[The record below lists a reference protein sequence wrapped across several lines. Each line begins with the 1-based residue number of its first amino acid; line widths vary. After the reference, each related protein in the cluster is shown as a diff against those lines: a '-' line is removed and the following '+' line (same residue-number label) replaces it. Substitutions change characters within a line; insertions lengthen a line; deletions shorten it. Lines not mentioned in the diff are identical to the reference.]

1 MYYKLIGCKIFEREI
16 ASVAYNCRNTLD
28 VTLMRQRL
36 HNTPELLKAALQE
49 ELDLI
54 DENRHRFS
62 NDTSVRDY
70 DAVLIAYGL
79 CANAIVGLKSRKY
92 PLVIPRAHDCVTL
105 IMGNKNDYSSY
116 HKDNPGSFYYWP
128 GAMDLREIDDEDN
141 YARRYQMYLDR
152 YEGDEERAQTI
163 MEIEAGMTVNY
174 DGLTYISWDGLEFPE
189 YEMAARRRAQEKDW
203 EYRAFT
209 GNNNLFRKL
218 VDGDW
223 DSDSFLVVHPGHSA
237 RPTYDADIIREYI

>member
-1 MYYKLIGCKIFEREI
+1 MHYKLIGCKIFEREL
-16 ASVAYNCRNTLD
+16 ASVTYNCRNTLD
-28 VTLMRQRL
+28 ITLLRQRL
-36 HNTPELLKAALQE
+36 HATPELLKAALQE

-79 CANAIVGLKSRKY
+79 CANAVVGLKSKKY

-105 IMGNKNDYSSY
+105 IMGDKDAYAHY
-116 HKDNPGSFYYWP
+116 HRKNPGSFYYWP
-128 GAMDLREIDDEDN
+128 GSMDLREVDDDDR

-152 YEGDEERAQTI
+152 YDGDEERAQMI
-163 MEIEAGMTVNY
+163 MEIESTMTVNY
-174 DGLTYISWDGLEFPE
+174 DGLTYISWGNLLFPE
-189 YEMAARRRAQEKDW
+189 YEAATRRLADEKGW
-203 EYRAFT
+203 EYRAFE
-209 GNNNLFRKL
+209 GNNTLLRKL

-223 DSDSFLVVHPGHSA
+223 DNESFLVVRPGYAA
-237 RPTYDADIIREYI
+237 RPSYDDDIIRENT